1 MADSDQTENVVQIT
15 RGDAA
20 SPVVLVCEHASHFI
34 PAEFDDLGLSEV
46 AKRSHIAWDPG
57 AHEVASHMS
66 QQLQAVLVESKV
78 SRLVYD
84 CNRPPD
90 APDAMPANSEAFAI
104 PGNEGLTTQ
113 DRAQRTQAFY
123 DPFRRSLTTQ
133 INARKH
139 PVIITIHSFTP
150 VYNGAV
156 RDVEIG
162 ILQDDDARL
171 ADAFLNLAPRHTDL
185 RVQRNAPYGPEHG
198 VTHTLKTHAV
208 PHGHLNLMIEIRN
221 DLIATDTAQLEMAT
235 LLSRWTVDALATL
248 GVSLEHTSCKV

>member
-1 MADSDQTENVVQIT
+1 MAHSNQIENVVQIT

-20 SPVVLVCEHASHFI
+20 SPVVLVCEHASHLI
-34 PAEFDDLGLSEV
+34 PDEFDNLGLPEA

-66 QQLQAVLVESKV
+66 QHLQAVLVESKI

-84 CNRPPD
+84 CNRPPE
-90 APDAMPANSEAFAI
+90 APDAMPARSEAFAI
-104 PGNEGLTTQ
+104 PGNEGLTKQ
-113 DRAQRTQAFY
+113 DRAQRAQAFY
-123 DPFRRSLTTQ
+123 DPFRRSLATQ
-133 INARKH
+133 INARKC

-150 VYNGAV
+150 VYNGTV

-162 ILQDDDARL
+162 ILQDDDGRL
-171 ADAFLNLAPRHTDL
+171 ADAFLNAAPRHTDL

-208 PHGHLNLMIEIRN
+208 PQRHLNVMIEIRN
-221 DLIATDTAQLEMAT
+221 DLIATESAQLEMAT
-235 LLSRWTVDALATL
+235 LFSRWAVDALATL